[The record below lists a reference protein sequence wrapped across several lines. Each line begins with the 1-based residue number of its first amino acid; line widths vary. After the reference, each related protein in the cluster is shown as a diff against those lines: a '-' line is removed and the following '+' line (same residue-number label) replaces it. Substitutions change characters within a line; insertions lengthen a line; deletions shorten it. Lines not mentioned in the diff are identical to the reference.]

1 MPERGRRGPK
11 AGLARPSPTP
21 VPATRPSGAP
31 GRAAESPTPLPE
43 LSELLKEPIQGPA
56 RILFLDLDGTLSD
69 GVIAYDS
76 VGDARN
82 FWVRDGLA
90 LQWARDLQVLPVVI
104 SGRTSKAALLRME
117 DLSLEHY
124 FGVSDKVEVAER
136 VVAREK
142 ARWEQCVMVGDDLP
156 DVPLLKRVGWP
167 IAVANAVREVKVI
180 ARTVTGARAGY
191 GAVREVVEMVLRHNG
206 TWEQVLKRYGVL

>member
-21 VPATRPSGAP
+21 VPATRPTGAP
-31 GRAAESPTPLPE
+31 GRAESPTPLPE

-167 IAVANAVREVKVI
+167 IAVANAVREV
-180 ARTVTGARAGY
+180 
-191 GAVREVVEMVLRHNG
+191 VEMVLRHNG

>member
-1 MPERGRRGPK
+1 
-11 AGLARPSPTP
+11 
-21 VPATRPSGAP
+21 
-31 GRAAESPTPLPE
+31 LPE

-76 VGDARN
+76 VGDGRN

-90 LQWARDLQVLPVVI
+90 LQWARDLGVLSVVI
-104 SGRTSKAALLRME
+104 SGRTSKAAMLRME
-117 DLSLEHY
+117 DLGLEYY
-124 FGVSDKVEVAER
+124 FGVEDKVAAAER
-136 VVAREK
+136 VLEREK
-142 ARWEQCVMVGDDLP
+142 VRWEQCVMIGDDLP

-167 IAVANAVREVKVI
+167 IAVANAVREVRAI

-191 GAVREVVEMVLRHNG
+191 GAVREAVEMVLRHNG
-206 TWEQVLKRYGVL
+206 TWEQVLKRYQVT

>member
-1 MPERGRRGPK
+1 MPERGRREPQSGP
-11 AGLARPSPTP
+11 APTP
-21 VPATRPSGAP
+21 VPVSRPAGSSSEPLA
-31 GRAAESPTPLPE
+31 PTPLPE

-76 VGDARN
+76 VGDGRN

-90 LQWARDLQVLPVVI
+90 LQWARDLGVLSVVI
-104 SGRTSKAALLRME
+104 SGRTSKAAMLRME
-117 DLSLEHY
+117 DLGLEYY
-124 FGVSDKVEVAER
+124 FGVEDKVAAAER
-136 VVAREK
+136 VLEREK
-142 ARWEQCVMVGDDLP
+142 VRWEQCVMIGDDLP

-167 IAVANAVREVKVI
+167 IAVANAVREVRAI

-191 GAVREVVEMVLRHNG
+191 GAVREAVEMVLRHNG
-206 TWEQVLKRYGVL
+206 TWEQVLKRYQVT